1 MDKFYKYSIIT
12 IVAIVAICMA
22 MGYVGYIVGGN
33 KATDDQVNNLGGG
46 GHTYSPFTI
55 EGFGENGE
63 YIGFCAAGCVGGFI
77 VGYIFPT
84 LFGNK
89 TSPRRIDQK

>member
-1 MDKFYKYSIIT
+1 MDRFYKYCIIT
-12 IVAIVAICMA
+12 IVAIVAVCMV

-33 KATDDQVNNLGGG
+33 KATDDQVNDMGGG
-46 GHTYSPFTI
+46 GSTYNPFTI

-63 YIGFCAAGCVGGFI
+63 YFGFFAAGCAGGTI

-84 LFGNK
+84 LFGNN
-89 TSPRRIDQK
+89 TSLRRKD